1 MSDKLSMKSGKTL
14 ADVDGAEASEE
25 TAEKLESTLEPSDQ
39 EEDEEEDEGSGGEEE
54 D

>member
-14 ADVDGAEASEE
+14 ADVDGAEGAGEE

-39 EEDEEEDEGSGGEEE
+39 EEDEEEEGSDGEEE

>member
-14 ADVDGAEASEE
+14 ADVDGAEGAGEE

-39 EEDEEEDEGSGGEEE
+39 EEDEDEGSDGEE